1 MKVTIDIDCSA
12 AEAREMLGLPD
23 IAKLQQDWLKQ
34 VEARMM
40 EEVANFSPEN
50 IMKSWAAGASSNADW
65 LPNLF
70 AAFAQADGDKKQ
82 CRSRTHRKG
91 ASAA

>member
-1 MKVTIDIDCSA
+1 MKVTIDIDCTA

-23 IAKLQQDWLKQ
+23 IAELQKNWLKQ

-40 EEVANFSPEN
+40 EEVANFSPES

-70 AAFAQADGDKKQ
+70 ATFAQGGEGKK
-82 CRSRTHRKG
+82 
-91 ASAA
+91 